1 MLEEIRQLGESVMAE
16 PSRKGWKV
24 SVTAMVVLGVIVGL
38 AAVAVPLAIRL
49 AGL

>member
-1 MLEEIRQLGESVMAE
+1 MTE
-16 PSRKGWKV
+16 PSEKGWRV
-24 SVTAMVVLGVIVGL
+24 SVAAIVVLGVIVGL

>member
-1 MLEEIRQLGESVMAE
+1 MTE
-16 PSRKGWKV
+16 PSETGRRI
-24 SVTAMVVLGVIVGL
+24 SVTDIVVLGLVVGL